1 MLYITLKGNNFKLS
15 IETVYDI
22 DWIKELKNQ
31 GEKDISKYII
41 GLTYEDEN
49 GCIYLSDRSYCKLC
63 RINNDS
69 FRIKFDGLYKEY
81 NQQYTIKY
89 NDIFKIN
96 NA

>member
-63 RINNDS
+63 RI
-69 FRIKFDGLYKEY
+69 IK
-81 NQQYTIKY
+81 NT
-89 NDIFKIN
+89 IN
-96 NA
+96 NILLNIMIFLKLIMLDYIYFLV